1 MQSSSQGSSEGET
14 DDQKC
19 NFGCIIDS
27 RVEDYQIPFHTATT
41 IPETSQWDFT
51 DVAVVLCVN
60 RWRN

>member
-27 RVEDYQIPFHTATT
+27 RVEDY
-41 IPETSQWDFT
+41 
-51 DVAVVLCVN
+51 
-60 RWRN
+60 